1 MKRRGLMLILSAPS
15 GTGKTTIAKQLL
27 ERELNLER
35 SISVTTREKRLSE
48 KEGVDYYFVSKDTYE
63 RFLKNDQF
71 LEHNEIFGNFYGIPA
86 IKVKEAI
93 ESGRDVLLVIDWQG
107 AINLMAKAKED
118 IVSIFFLPPSLNELE
133 ARLRNRKEDS
143 DEVIANRMAKAKT
156 ELSHFKQYD
165 YILVNGDLEE
175 TITAV
180 QTILKAERLKRI
192 RNIELTDFANNL
204 LKS

>member
-27 ERELNLER
+27 EREINLER
-35 SISVTTREKRLSE
+35 SVSVTTREKRPSE

-63 RFLKNDQF
+63 QLLKNDQL

-86 IKVKEAI
+86 RKVKEAI
-93 ESGRDVLLVIDWQG
+93 ESGLDVLLVIDWQG

-133 ARLRNRKEDS
+133 TRLRNRKEDS
-143 DEVIANRMAKAKT
+143 DEVIASRMTKAKN
-156 ELSHFKQYD
+156 ELSHFEQYD
-165 YILVNGDLEE
+165 YILINEDLEG
-175 TITAV
+175 TVDTV
-180 QTILKAERLKRI
+180 QTILKVERLKRI
-192 RNIELTDFANNL
+192 RSIELTDFAKDL